1 MGGYSEVHVQV
12 CWLCT
17 GVLPMCT
24 GVLAVYRCVAY
35 VYTTGVLAVCVVEV
49 LWCIQLL
56 GLV

>member
-1 MGGYSEVHVQV
+1 M
-12 CWLCT
+12 CT
-17 GVLPMCT
+17 GVLAVYRCVAYVYTT